1 LTTRAR
7 SRAAHG
13 ETATAQAA
21 AVQTARTQVGAH
33 VSSSGGIFNA
43 VTRAQQI
50 GAEALQIFVS
60 SPQMWRATNHTPE
73 AMTKFRE
80 MHAAAGLGEVWIHNI
95 YLANLATE
103 TPEQLERSIGS
114 VVNALTVGA
123 GIGARGVVLHTGS
136 HHGAGLEPFIA
147 QVRDALL
154 AILDTTPGE
163 TTLALETMAG
173 QGGAIG
179 KDFEDLGTLLRAVDS
194 PRLRVCL
201 DTCHTFAAGY
211 ELRTPA
217 GVEETMRAFD
227 DAIGIEHLAVVH
239 ANDSKTPLGG
249 LRDRHENIGDGH
261 IGADGFRAIC
271 AHPAFAGRAFLLE
284 VPGLPTAAHPKGDGP
299 DAENVA
305 RLKAIRD
312 EVAPQAGRSP

>member
-1 LTTRAR
+1 MTTKSGRIQI
-7 SRAAHG
+7 G
-13 ETATAQAA
+13 
-21 AVQTARTQVGAH
+21 GH

-43 VTRAQQI
+43 VTRAQEI

-60 SPQMWRATNHTPE
+60 SPQMWRATAHSAE
-73 AMTKFRE
+73 ATAKFRE
-80 MHAAAGLGEVWIHNI
+80 MHAAASLGEVWVHNI

-123 GIGARGVVLHTGS
+123 AVGAQGVVLHTGS
-136 HHGAGLEPFIA
+136 HHGQGLAPFLD
-147 QVRDALL
+147 QVRDALK
-154 AILDTTPGE
+154 AILDATGDGI
-163 TTLALETMAG
+163 TLALETMAG
-173 QGGAIG
+173 QGGSIG
-179 KDFEDLGTLLRAVDS
+179 KEFEELGALLRAVGS
-194 PRLRVCL
+194 PRLQVCL

-211 ELRTPA
+211 ELRTPE

-227 DAIGIEHLAVVH
+227 DAIGVEHLAVVH

-261 IGADGFRAIC
+261 IGSDGFRAILG
-271 AHPAFAGRAFLLE
+271 HPAFAGRAFLLE
-284 VPGLPTAAHPKGDGP
+284 VPGLPTDTKPKGDGP
-299 DAENVA
+299 DVENVN

-312 EVAPQAGRSP
+312 EVGSSAAR

>member
-1 LTTRAR
+1 MTTKSGRIQI
-7 SRAAHG
+7 G
-13 ETATAQAA
+13 
-21 AVQTARTQVGAH
+21 GH

-43 VTRAQQI
+43 VTRAQEI

-60 SPQMWRATNHTPE
+60 SPQMWRATAHSAE
-73 AMTKFRE
+73 ATAKFRE
-80 MHAAAGLGEVWIHNI
+80 MHAAASLGEVWVHNI

-123 GIGARGVVLHTGS
+123 AVGAQGVVLHTGS
-136 HHGAGLEPFIA
+136 HHGQGLAPFLD
-147 QVRDALL
+147 QVRDALK
-154 AILDTTPGE
+154 AILDATGDGI
-163 TTLALETMAG
+163 TLALETMAG
-173 QGGAIG
+173 QGGSIG
-179 KDFEDLGTLLRAVDS
+179 KEFEELGALLRAVGS
-194 PRLRVCL
+194 PRLQVCL

-211 ELRTPA
+211 ELRTPE

-227 DAIGIEHLAVVH
+227 DAIGVEHLAVVH

-261 IGADGFRAIC
+261 IGSDGFRAILG
-271 AHPAFAGRAFLLE
+271 HPAFAGRAFLLE
-284 VPGLPTAAHPKGDGP
+284 VPGLPTDAKPKGDGP
-299 DAENVA
+299 DVENVN

-312 EVAPQAGRSP
+312 EVGSSAAR

>member
-1 LTTRAR
+1 M
-7 SRAAHG
+7 G
-13 ETATAQAA
+13 
-21 AVQTARTQVGAH
+21 TARIQVGGH

-43 VTRAQQI
+43 VTRAQEI

-60 SPQMWRATNHTPE
+60 SPQMWRASNHTPE
-73 AMTKFRE
+73 ATAKFRE
-80 MHAAAGLGEVWIHNI
+80 LHAAAGLGEVWVHNI

-103 TPEQLERSIGS
+103 TPEQLERSMAS

-123 GIGARGVVLHTGS
+123 EIGARGVVLHTGS
-136 HHGAGLEPFIA
+136 HHGVGLAPFLD
-147 QVRDALL
+147 QVRDALMQ
-154 AILDTTPGE
+154 ILDRTPSG

-173 QGGAIG
+173 QGGTIG
-179 KDFEDLGTLLRAVDS
+179 KEFEELGALLRAVDS
-194 PRLRVCL
+194 ARLQVCL

-211 ELRTPA
+211 ELRTPE
-217 GVEETMRAFD
+217 GVAATMSAFD

-249 LRDRHENIGDGH
+249 LRDRHENIGDGY

-271 AHPAFAGRAFLLE
+271 AHPAFAGKAFLLE
-284 VPGLPTAAHPKGDGP
+284 VPGLPTEKHPKGDGP

-312 EVAPQAGRSP
+312 EVGG